1 MEHILELLEMLYT
14 EIADSLKKGD
24 PFNTQ
29 IKNISSLATFS
40 GEFSII
46 YKTLE
51 KTAVTCDS

>member
-1 MEHILELLEMLYT
+1 MMEHILELLEMLYT

-51 KTAVTCDS
+51 KTALYT